1 MYTRTDWWITKNVSG
16 RLLVGLRWWN
26 ENDEEGNTHW
36 KFETLDPDAGERAVD
51 AKDSFVFWTAL
62 YVAAIAWALFSIIA
76 LLKLSLDY
84 LLICTIAIALVV
96 SNIIGYVRC
105 SKGTH
110 MTGINPHTYSPSP
123 RPPDASN
130 TLMLLCMSLLTA
142 ITQHIQRLARTCH
155 PSRSRRQ
162 RRP

>member
-1 MYTRTDWWITKNVSG
+1 MSMSMCVYVSTDWWITKNVSG

-51 AKDSFVFWTAL
+51 PKDSFVFWTAL

-84 LLICTIAIALVV
+84 LLICTIAITLVV
-96 SNIIGYVRC
+96 SNIVGYVRC
-105 SKGTH
+105 SKGMH
-110 MTGINPHTYSPSP
+110 ITGIHPHRSSSSLRHP
-123 RPPDASN
+123 RTRLTS
-130 TLMLLCMSLLTA
+130 LMLCN
-142 ITQHIQRLARTCH
+142 QCRC
-155 PSRSRRQ
+155 
-162 RRP
+162 